1 MIGNNEK
8 SLVVIGEN
16 WEWAHSKRMLSSV
29 TETYLRHM
37 KKETIVSK
45 FATNVAWLPALN
57 SLTLI
62 DNDIKTFAD
71 VSSVVLLNNR

>member
-1 MIGNNEK
+1 
-8 SLVVIGEN
+8 
-16 WEWAHSKRMLSSV
+16 MLSSV
-29 TETYLRHM
+29 TETCLRHM

-45 FATNVAWLPALN
+45 FAANLAWLPGLK

-71 VSSVVLLNNR
+71 VSYGTSYIRIRC